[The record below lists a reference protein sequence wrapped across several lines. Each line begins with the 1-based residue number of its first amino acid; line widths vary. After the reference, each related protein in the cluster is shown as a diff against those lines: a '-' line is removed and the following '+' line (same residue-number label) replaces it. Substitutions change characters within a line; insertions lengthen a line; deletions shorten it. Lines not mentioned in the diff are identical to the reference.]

1 MTRSSLVARDY
12 EAVIGLEVH
21 CQLALD
27 SKLFCGVSRSGI
39 DEVTLALP
47 GTLPVLNERAVDLG
61 ILLGLALGCQ
71 IHPVSLFA
79 RKNYFYP
86 DLPKGYQITQ
96 FDRPLCSGGGIK
108 LSSGSF
114 VSLDRIQIEE
124 DAGKTIH
131 GQGKS
136 LVDFSRAGVGLLEI
150 VSNPDLRSA
159 AEAAEYLRR
168 LHRIVIYYGVSDG
181 DMEKGNFRADANVSI
196 RRRGATE
203 LGTRTELKNI
213 NSFRFLERAIVLEID
228 RQIAMLEDGGHV
240 IMETR
245 GYDAN
250 SDRTFRMRT
259 KESAHDYR
267 YFPDPDLPPIVVG
280 AERLKRAQSRFAG
293 DPHDVAKRFV
303 EDIGLSSD
311 DADLLTRTRL
321 VQTFYEGVSVALA
334 TPSKKAAGSFLAAIL
349 PAAES
354 SLPEW
359 QKNEK
364 IQRWFAAAVDAVAQG
379 RIGLKVLKENWL
391 QALADT
397 AAAQSFWDWSASR
410 GFQSVSDELAIAEL
424 VSTLVA
430 EFPSQA
436 AEFQAGKEKILSF
449 FVGQAMKRTKGTV
462 NVQMFGNAL
471 RGILG
476 LPSHLNES

>member
-1 MTRSSLVARDY
+1 MGTSLVGSEY

-27 SKLFCGVSRSGI
+27 SKLFCSVSRSGI

-61 ILLGLALGCQ
+61 ILLGLAMGCQ

-96 FDRPLCSGGGIK
+96 FDRPLCSGGGLK
-108 LSSGSF
+108 LSNGTF

-136 LVDFSRAGVGLLEI
+136 WVDFSRAGVGLLEI
-150 VSNPDLRSA
+150 VSNPDMRSA
-159 AEAAEYLRR
+159 ADAAEYLRK
-168 LHRIVIYYGVSDG
+168 LHRIVVYYGVSDG

-213 NSFRFLERAIVLEID
+213 NSFRFLERAIVLEIE
-228 RQIAMLEDGGHV
+228 RQIALVEDGSAI

-267 YFPDPDLPPIVVG
+267 YFPDPDLPPVVVG
-280 AERLKRAQSRFAG
+280 AERLKHAQSRFAG
-293 DPHDVAKRFV
+293 DPHDAARCFV
-303 EDIGLSSD
+303 EQIGLSYD
-311 DADLLTRTRL
+311 DAELLTRTQVAQL
-321 VQTFYEGVSVALA
+321 FYEGVAAALA
-334 TPSKKAAGSFLAAIL
+334 TPSKKAAGSFLASIL
-349 PAAES
+349 IAAES
-354 SLPEW
+354 SLSEW
-359 QKNEK
+359 QSSDK
-364 IQRWFAAAVDAVAQG
+364 IQRWFAAALDAVAEG
-379 RIGLKVLKENWL
+379 KVSLKVLKDHWL
-391 QALADT
+391 ESLTGT
-397 AAAQSFWDWSASR
+397 AAAQTFLDWSVAR
-410 GFQSVSDELAIAEL
+410 GFQSVSDEGAIAEL
-424 VSTLVA
+424 VSTLIA
-430 EFPSQA
+430 EFPAQV
-436 AEFQAGKEKILSF
+436 AELRAGKEKLMSF
-449 FVGQAMKRTKGTV
+449 FVGQAMKRTKGAV
-462 NVQMFGNAL
+462 NVQAFGDAL
-471 RGILG
+471 RGSLG
-476 LPSHLNES
+476 LSRDLN